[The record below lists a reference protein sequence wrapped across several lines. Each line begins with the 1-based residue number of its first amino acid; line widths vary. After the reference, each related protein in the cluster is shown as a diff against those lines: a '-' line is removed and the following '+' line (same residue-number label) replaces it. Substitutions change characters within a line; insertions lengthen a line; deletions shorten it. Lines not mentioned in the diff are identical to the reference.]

1 MIKKYKAEADT
12 TIVNAYQADLS
23 TRGTGANAGEA
34 DVLEVYS
41 IYGRQ
46 TENTSTTQGSQE
58 LSRILIKF
66 PTTGIA
72 TDRTNSVI
80 PASGSVSFYLR
91 MFNAQHSK
99 TVPIDYTL
107 SILAVAQAWQEG
119 IGLDLEN
126 YSDITKGNT
135 GANWMSASNTAPWT
149 GSNYIT
155 PNDSVGGSYR
165 TGSSDPKFTKDFS
178 TGLEDL
184 EIEITPLVEHW
195 LAGTIT
201 NNGLG
206 VHLSSSYEASAS
218 VGANTAS
225 AAVLPLTGGATTSYY
240 TKRFFGRGSEY
251 FFKRPV
257 IEARWDDR
265 VTDQRGDFYYS
276 SSLAPA
282 ADNLNRIYFYNYI
295 RNRLTNLPG
304 SGSESLTGSILVSL
318 YSGSSD
324 NSEPSGSKLILYDTN
339 LNITGGYVSTGI
351 YSASVAVTAAS
362 TPLTT
367 LYDVWHLG
375 TTEYAT
381 GSIEPVTLRGSDNI
395 AKSVYYINITN
406 LRSIYRGDE
415 TARFNLYVRN
425 KYWNPTIY
433 TKASTAPIT
442 STIYSASYRV
452 YRVLDSYEA
461 VPYGTGSDYHTYL
474 SHDVSGN
481 YFDFDM
487 NLLEPGYEYALKFSF
502 YDDALRSWME
512 QNETFK
518 FRVEDYEY

>member
-1 MIKKYKAEADT
+1 MALKKYKADADT
-12 TIVNAYQADLS
+12 TIVNAYRLDLT
-23 TRGTGANAGEA
+23 TRGTGANAGAA
-34 DVLEVYS
+34 DVLETFS

-46 TENTSTTQGSQE
+46 STSSQE

-66 PTTGIA
+66 PTTGMT

-99 TVPIDYTL
+99 TVPTDYKL
-107 SILAVAQAWQEG
+107 SVLAVAQSWQEG
-119 IGLDLEN
+119 IGLDLED

-135 GANWMSASNTAPWT
+135 GANWMSASNSAAWT
-149 GSNYIT
+149 GSNYT
-155 PNDSVGGSYR
+155 QNDSVGGSYR
-165 TGSSDPKFTKDFS
+165 TGSSDPKFTGSFT

-184 EIEITPLVEHW
+184 EIDITPLVEHW
-195 LAGTIT
+195 IAGTIT
-201 NNGLG
+201 NNGIG

-225 AAVLPLTGGATTSYY
+225 APVLPVTGGSTVSYY

-276 SSLAPA
+276 SSMAQA
-282 ADNLNRIYFYNYI
+282 ADNLNKIYLYNYI
-295 RNRLTNLPG
+295 RGQLSNLPG
-304 SGSESLTGSILVSL
+304 TGSETLTGSVLVSL

-324 NSEPSGSKLILYDTN
+324 DTAPSGSKLILYDSN

-351 YSASVAVTAAS
+351 YSASVAITAAS
-362 TPLTT
+362 TPVKT
-367 LYDVWHLG
+367 LYDVWHSG
-375 TTEYAT
+375 STQYAT
-381 GSIEPVTLRGSDNI
+381 ASFKPKTLSGGDH
-395 AKSVYYINITN
+395 AHKPVYYINITN
-406 LRSIYRGDE
+406 LRNTYRKNE
-415 TARFNLYVRN
+415 TARLNLYVRN
-425 KYWNPTIY
+425 KYWNPTVY
-433 TKASTAPIT
+433 TKASITPIT
-442 STIYSASYRV
+442 TTIYSASYRI

-461 VPYGTGSDYHTYL
+461 IPYGTGSDYHTYL

-481 YFDFDM
+481 YFDLDM
-487 NLLEPGYEYALKFSF
+487 NLLEPGYEYAVKFSF
-502 YDDALRSWME
+502 YDGALRSWME
-512 QNETFK
+512 QHEAFK